1 MRFKVFLQRN
11 FEKRLPK
18 TISVKAQVILE
29 EECARS
35 GEFDV
40 LLGKLSL

>member
-1 MRFKVFLQRN
+1 MN

-18 TISVKAQVILE
+18 KISVKAQVILE

-35 GEFDV
+35 GELDF
-40 LLGKLSL
+40 LLGKLIL